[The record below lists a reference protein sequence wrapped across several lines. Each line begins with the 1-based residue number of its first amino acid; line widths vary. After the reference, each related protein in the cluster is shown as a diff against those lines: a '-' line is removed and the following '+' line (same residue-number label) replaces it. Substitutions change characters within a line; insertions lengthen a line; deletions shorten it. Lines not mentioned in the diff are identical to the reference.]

1 MGTPVAPAGYTAYSY
16 LTAGQDFR
24 GFELAP
30 EFGRVPPWAGLADL
44 TVRLADLDRLLAAG
58 RWPRLAAE
66 LDEIDRE
73 LATATGNLRA
83 TERTVVDTLS
93 RRDELRGLLGA
104 YQAKA
109 ARLGAAEDPGL
120 TERYNYA
127 RGLLWTAPCDL
138 AAAANAVTGY
148 QQAVLALGGQPR

>member
-1 MGTPVAPAGYTAYSY
+1 M
-16 LTAGQDFR
+16 
-24 GFELAP
+24 
-30 EFGRVPPWAGLADL
+30 
-44 TVRLADLDRLLAAG
+44 
-58 RWPRLAAE
+58 
-66 LDEIDRE
+66 
-73 LATATGNLRA
+73 
-83 TERTVVDTLS
+83 VDALS

-120 TERYNYA
+120 TERYNHA

-138 AAAANAVTGY
+138 AAAADAVTGY